1 MFERLPQELLKF
13 IISEI
18 SIKDTLWASVVIPA
32 WSKNDIYGIDI
43 DGFPVDRLVF
53 TKSIGLRF
61 VTENNARAC
70 PHDRRLQTCQ
80 EASDEETVD
89 ELGSFV
95 KSKEVIL
102 SLLEKCE
109 KEQLTSFSWDLGTC
123 IPTPILGTNG
133 IVTRQQSTLS
143 NLKLTTHPFCQRYK
157 SGEQK
162 IDLSAFE
169 WFTNLFSVEL

>member
-18 SIKDTLWASVVIPA
+18 SIKDVKNLSQTSNTSILLLCIP
-32 WSKNDIYGIDI
+32 SGNL
-43 DGFPVDRLVF
+43 LVF

-109 KEQLTSFSWDLGTC
+109 KEQLTSFSWDQGTC

>member
-18 SIKDTLWASVVIPA
+18 SIKDVKNPSQTSKHFHSSTLQALWASVVIPA
-32 WSKNDIYGIDI
+32 WSKNDTYGIDV

-61 VTENNARAC
+61 VTEANARAC

-80 EASDEETVD
+80 EASDEESVD

-95 KSKEVIL
+95 KFKEVIL

-109 KEQLTSFSWDLGTC
+109 KEQLTSFRFVDCL
-123 IPTPILGTNG
+123 
-133 IVTRQQSTLS
+133 QQSWEEG
-143 NLKLTTHPFCQRYK
+143 LTEPNQA
-157 SGEQK
+157 G
-162 IDLSAFE
+162 I
-169 WFTNLFSVEL
+169 